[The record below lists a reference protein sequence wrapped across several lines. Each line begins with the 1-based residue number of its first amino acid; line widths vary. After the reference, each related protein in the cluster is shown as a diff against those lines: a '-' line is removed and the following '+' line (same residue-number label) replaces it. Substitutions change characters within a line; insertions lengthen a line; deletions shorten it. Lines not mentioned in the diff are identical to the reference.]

1 MNVLSSFQAP
11 SAFLNVEIIEAK
23 NLTPTD
29 PNGMLCIY
37 VTVNYYKWSW
47 RPRWKQNSLH
57 VNPAGSDNINE
68 KIWIN
73 TFKTEINQH

>member
-11 SAFLNVEIIEAK
+11 HAFLNVTIIEAK

-37 VTVNYYKWSW
+37 MRVNYFKCSEDLGDSKTAYISI
-47 RPRWKQNSLH
+47 KQRVTKS
-57 VNPAGSDNINE
+57 I
-68 KIWIN
+68 
-73 TFKTEINQH
+73 